1 MSALQILKAHYEGK
15 TIVGGTLPQYLIGWK
30 IIHVNVHDYE
40 PMMEFVIS
48 KNDNTDTVD
57 ILFEWDIEV
66 SA

>member
-30 IIHVNVHDYE
+30 IIHVNVHEYE
-40 PMMEFVIS
+40 PMMEFVVR
-48 KNDNTDTVD
+48 KKYADTVD